1 MRYLR
6 GVISGTT
13 ITWGSNALGV
23 TTVVN
28 NPPADYYL
36 NACEDSSGKY
46 VVLHDDNQ
54 GNPVISRSASN
65 ISASFA
71 DADSSFSV
79 VGTPSNLTDYAQHAT
94 LFCLA
99 SQNYLIIT
107 NDSFNGTPDIQSTK
121 WDGANWGGSYAILYQ
136 DTNASLLN
144 WGAVKISNTDVRM
157 LGVSA
162 ASTFSFQ
169 KFDGTSWS
177 TLSAPTW
184 PANGLATN
192 SQISLSTDGTNVWA
206 FAVGGDPNN
215 SIIYNKYNG
224 SAWQGWTTL
233 VSSAAT
239 RSYVEANPSSMLSG
253 APVVMWTEQSGS
265 NFNVMVN
272 PVIGGA
278 AGPGWYSSGGTWKYR
293 KQITIDHTKI
303 TATTTPLGNFPV
315 LISRTDSSLIA
326 TSSGGHV
333 ANTGATD
340 ILFTSSDGVTKLN
353 HEIETYTAASGQL
366 VAWVQV
372 PSVSPT
378 SDTVIYMYY
387 GNQGV
392 ANQQNKTGTWD
403 TGYAGVWHL
412 GDGTTL
418 TANDSTTNAN
428 NASTLNSATA
438 SAGQISG
445 AAAVAAPQTT
455 NAISIPDSASL
466 GITAKITISG
476 WYMPTTVSDLSEEG
490 Q

>member
-1 MRYLR
+1 
-6 GVISGTT
+6 
-13 ITWGSNALGV
+13 
-23 TTVVN
+23 
-28 NPPADYYL
+28 
-36 NACEDSSGKY
+36 
-46 VVLHDDNQ
+46 
-54 GNPVISRSASN
+54 
-65 ISASFA
+65 
-71 DADSSFSV
+71 
-79 VGTPSNLTDYAQHAT
+79 
-94 LFCLA
+94 
-99 SQNYLIIT
+99 
-107 NDSFNGTPDIQSTK
+107 
-121 WDGANWGGSYAILYQ
+121 
-136 DTNASLLN
+136 
-144 WGAVKISNTDVRM
+144 
-157 LGVSA
+157 
-162 ASTFSFQ
+162 
-169 KFDGTSWS
+169 
-177 TLSAPTW
+177 
-184 PANGLATN
+184 
-192 SQISLSTDGTNVWA
+192 
-206 FAVGGDPNN
+206 
-215 SIIYNKYNG
+215 
-224 SAWQGWTTL
+224 
-233 VSSAAT
+233 
-239 RSYVEANPSSMLSG
+239 MLSG

-476 WYMPTTVSDLSEEG
+476 WYMPTTVSDLSKEG